1 MGVAIITGAARG
13 IGAAIADE
21 LHAAGHELVL
31 IDRCSDDPRLDYS
44 LGTEAELR
52 AVAERCSAQII
63 VGDVADLSTAEAAVE
78 LARDS
83 FGGVDI
89 AIASAGVMAGTV
101 KAWEISDD
109 AWNAMFATNMT
120 GTLQLARAAVPEML
134 KRDSPRQGRFVAL
147 STAIALKAT
156 PELAGYA
163 ASKAAV
169 LSFVRSMAADLG
181 GTGITANV
189 VQPGSTKTALL
200 DRSAAIYGLDSPSD
214 FAEHHLNERLLEP
227 AEIAAAV
234 GWLCSAAAS
243 AVTGTVL
250 PVDGG
255 MTAR

>member
-1 MGVAIITGAARG
+1 MGVGIVTGAARG

-31 IDRCSDDPRLDYS
+31 IDRCTDDPRLDYS

-52 AVAERCSAQII
+52 C
-63 VGDVADLSTAEAAVE
+63 VADRCNAEIVIGDIADLETAHAAVDR
-78 LARDS
+78 ARSS

-89 AIASAGVMAGTV
+89 AVASAGVMAGTV
-101 KAWEISDD
+101 KAWEITD
-109 AWNAMFATNMT
+109 AAWEAMFTTNMT
-120 GTLQLARAAVPEML
+120 GTLQLARAAIPAML
-134 KRDSPRQGRFVAL
+134 DREAPRQGRFVAL
-147 STAIALKAT
+147 STAVALKAT
-156 PELAGYA
+156 PRLAGYA

-181 GTGITANV
+181 DTGITANV

-200 DRSAAIYGLDSPSD
+200 DRSATIYELDSPAE
-214 FAEHHLNERLLEP
+214 FAQHHLNERLLEP
-227 AEIAAAV
+227 TEIAAAV
-234 GWLCSAAAS
+234 GWLCSPAAS